1 MTERIST
8 GLARLD
14 DCIDGG
20 FEKGIITEIYG
31 EPGSGKT
38 NLVLFAAIKSAEVGK
53 VIFID
58 TEGVSTERISQI
70 STNESALSNLKFF
83 RIRSYEE
90 QLESVPKILN
100 LIQSMNDVVL
110 LVFDTIT
117 VHYRAEREIRAELRK
132 KTSNTLITQIEMLNN
147 IALSKDIP
155 VILVN
160 QVYMDTSTSEVQ
172 PVGGSALSHIAK
184 AIFMIRKVGR
194 GRRELTIVKHRSL
207 PEEVKCPFVI
217 TEKGIE

>member
-1 MTERIST
+1 MTGRVST
-8 GLARLD
+8 GLTKLD
-14 DCIDGG
+14 KCIEGG

-38 NLVLFAAIKSAEVGK
+38 NLVLYTSIISSSKGK

-58 TEGVSTERISQI
+58 TEGVSTERIAQI
-70 STNESALSNLKFF
+70 KRDESNLSNLKFF
-83 RIRSYEE
+83 RIKSYEE

-100 LIQSMNDVVL
+100 LVQSMDDVVL

-147 IALSKDIP
+147 LAISKDIP
-155 VILVN
+155 VIIVN
-160 QVYMDTSTSEVQ
+160 QVYMDKTTSEVQ

-184 AIFMIRKVGR
+184 AIFKIQKLGS
-194 GRRELTIVKHRSL
+194 GKRELVVVKHRSL
-207 PEEVKCPFVI
+207 PEDLVCSFSI
-217 TEKGIE
+217 TERGIE

>member
-1 MTERIST
+1 MTDRLPT
-8 GLARLD
+8 GLPRLD
-14 DCIDGG
+14 KCIEGG
-20 FEKGIITEIYG
+20 FERGIITEIYG

-38 NLVLFAAIKSAEVGK
+38 NLVLYTSIVSSSLGK

-70 STNESALSNLKFF
+70 RRDESNLSNLKFF

-90 QLESVPKILN
+90 QLEAVPKILN
-100 LIQSMNDVVL
+100 LVQSMSDIVL

-117 VHYRAEREIRAELRK
+117 VHYRVEREIRAELRK

-147 IALSKDIP
+147 LALSKDIP

-160 QVYMDTSTSEVQ
+160 QVYMDKTTSEVQ

-184 AIFMIRKVGR
+184 AIFRIQKLGS
-194 GRRELTIVKHRSL
+194 GRRELVVIKHRSL
-207 PEEVKCPFVI
+207 PEDIRCSFSI

>member
-1 MTERIST
+1 MTERLST
-8 GLARLD
+8 GLQRLD
-14 DCIDGG
+14 ACIEGG

-38 NLVLFAAIKSAEVGK
+38 NLVLYSSIKSSELGK

-58 TEGVSTERISQI
+58 TEGVSTERISQMTRGGSI
-70 STNESALSNLKFF
+70 LSNLKFF

-90 QLESVPKILN
+90 QLESVPKIIN
-100 LIQSMNDVVL
+100 IAQSMSDVVL

-117 VHYRAEREIRAELRK
+117 VHYRAEREIRTELRK

-147 IALSKDIP
+147 LALSKNIP

-160 QVYMDTSTSEVQ
+160 QVYVDKTTSEVQ

-184 AIFMIRKVGR
+184 AIFRIQKLGS
-194 GRRELTIVKHRSL
+194 GRRELVVVKHRSL
-207 PEEVKCPFVI
+207 PEDLKCSFLI
-217 TEKGIE
+217 TERGIE

>member
-14 DCIDGG
+14 NCIDGG

>member
-1 MTERIST
+1 MTERLPT
-8 GLARLD
+8 GLPRLD
-14 DCIDGG
+14 KCIEGG
-20 FEKGIITEIYG
+20 FERGIITEIYG

-38 NLVLFAAIKSAEVGK
+38 NLVLYTSIVSSALGK

-70 STNESALSNLKFF
+70 KRDDSNLSNLKFF

-90 QLESVPKILN
+90 QLEAVPKILN
-100 LIQSMNDVVL
+100 LVQSMSDVVL

-117 VHYRAEREIRAELRK
+117 VHYRVEREIRAELRK

-147 IALSKDIP
+147 LALSKDIP

-160 QVYMDTSTSEVQ
+160 QVYMDKTTSEVQ

-184 AIFMIRKVGR
+184 AIFRIQKLGSGM
-194 GRRELTIVKHRSL
+194 RELVVIKHRSL
-207 PEEVKCPFVI
+207 PEDIRCSFSI

>member
-1 MTERIST
+1 MKDRLST

-14 DCIDGG
+14 KCIEGG

-38 NLVLFAAIKSAEVGK
+38 NLVLFTSIKSTEVGK

-58 TEGVSTERISQI
+58 TEGVSTERISQM
-70 STNESALSNLKFF
+70 TGEESSLSNLKFF

-90 QLESVPKILN
+90 QLESVPKIIN
-100 LIQSMNDVVL
+100 LIQSMSDVAL

-117 VHYRAEREIRAELRK
+117 VHYRVEREIRAELRK

-147 IALSKDIP
+147 IALSKNIP

-160 QVYMDTSTSEVQ
+160 QVYMDRTTSEVQ
-172 PVGGSALSHIAK
+172 PVGGSALSHMAK
-184 AIFMIRKVGR
+184 AIFRLQKLGG
-194 GRRELTIVKHRSL
+194 GRRELVVVKHRSIS
-207 PEEVKCPFVI
+207 EDVKCSFII

>member
-1 MTERIST
+1 MTDRLPT
-8 GLARLD
+8 GLPRLD
-14 DCIDGG
+14 KCIEGG
-20 FEKGIITEIYG
+20 FERGIITEIYG

-38 NLVLFAAIKSAEVGK
+38 NLVLYTSIVSSVLGK

-70 STNESALSNLKFF
+70 KRDESNLSNLKFF

-90 QLESVPKILN
+90 QLEAVPKILN
-100 LIQSMNDVVL
+100 LVQSMSDVVL

-147 IALSKDIP
+147 LALSKDIP

-160 QVYMDTSTSEVQ
+160 QVYMDKTTSEVQ

-184 AIFMIRKVGR
+184 AIFRIQKLGSGM
-194 GRRELTIVKHRSL
+194 RELVVIKHRSL
-207 PEEVKCPFVI
+207 PEDIRCSFSI

>member
-1 MTERIST
+1 MTERLST
-8 GLARLD
+8 GLQRLD
-14 DCIDGG
+14 ACIEGG

-38 NLVLFAAIKSAEVGK
+38 NLVLYSSIKSSELGK

-58 TEGVSTERISQI
+58 TEGVSTERISQMTRGGSI
-70 STNESALSNLKFF
+70 LSNLKFF

-90 QLESVPKILN
+90 QLESVPKIIN
-100 LIQSMNDVVL
+100 IAQSMSDVVL

-117 VHYRAEREIRAELRK
+117 VHYRAEREIRTELRK

-147 IALSKDIP
+147 LALSKSIP

-160 QVYMDTSTSEVQ
+160 QVYVDKTTSEVQ

-184 AIFMIRKVGR
+184 AIFKIQKLGS
-194 GRRELTIVKHRSL
+194 GRRELVVVKHRSL
-207 PEEVKCPFVI
+207 PEDLKCSFLI
-217 TEKGIE
+217 TERGIE

>member
-1 MTERIST
+1 MTERLST
-8 GLARLD
+8 GLERLD
-14 DCIDGG
+14 KCIDGG

-38 NLVLFAAIKSAEVGK
+38 NLVLFASIKSADTGK
-53 VIFID
+53 VIYID

-70 STNESALSNLKFF
+70 SRNDSALSNLKFF

-100 LIQSMNDVVL
+100 LVQSMNDVVL
-110 LVFDTIT
+110 LVVDTIT
-117 VHYRAEREIRAELRK
+117 VHYRVEREIRAELRK

-147 IALSKDIP
+147 LALSKNIP
-155 VILVN
+155 VLLVN
-160 QVYMDTSTSEVQ
+160 QVYMDKSTSEVQ

-184 AIFMIRKVGR
+184 AIFVIKKLGS
-194 GRRELTIVKHRSL
+194 GRRELVVVKHRSL
-207 PEEVKCPFVI
+207 PEDVKCNFVI
-217 TEKGIE
+217 TESGIE

>member
-1 MTERIST
+1 MTERLST
-8 GLARLD
+8 GLERLD
-14 DCIDGG
+14 KCIDGG

-38 NLVLFAAIKSAEVGK
+38 NLVLFASIKSADKGK

-70 STNESALSNLKFF
+70 SRNDSALSNLKFF

-100 LIQSMNDVVL
+100 LVQSMNDVVL
-110 LVFDTIT
+110 LVVDTIT
-117 VHYRAEREIRAELRK
+117 VHYRVEREVRAELRK

-147 IALSKDIP
+147 VALSKNIP
-155 VILVN
+155 VVLVN
-160 QVYMDTSTSEVQ
+160 QVYMDKSTSEAQ

-184 AIFMIRKVGR
+184 AIFLIKKLGR
-194 GRRELTIVKHRSL
+194 GRRELVVVKHRSL
-207 PEEVKCPFVI
+207 PEDVKCNFAI
-217 TEKGIE
+217 TESGIE

>member
-1 MTERIST
+1 MTDRLST
-8 GLARLD
+8 GLPRLD
-14 DCIDGG
+14 KCIDGG
-20 FEKGIITEIYG
+20 FERGIITEIYG

-38 NLVLFAAIKSAEVGK
+38 NLVLFTSIKSTESGK

-58 TEGVSTERISQI
+58 TEGVSSERISQMTRAG
-70 STNESALSNLKFF
+70 SRLSNLKFF

-100 LIQSMNDVVL
+100 LIQSMDNVVL

-132 KTSNTLITQIEMLNN
+132 KTSNTLITQIEMLSNV
-147 IALSKDIP
+147 ALSKDIP

-160 QVYMDTSTSEVQ
+160 QVYMDKTTSEAQ

-184 AIFMIRKVGR
+184 AIFRIQKLGS
-194 GRRELTIVKHRSL
+194 GRRELVVVKHRSL
-207 PEEVKCPFVI
+207 PEDVKCSFVI
-217 TEKGIE
+217 TENGIE

>member
-70 STNESALSNLKFF
+70 STNEPALSNLKFF

>member
-1 MTERIST
+1 MTDRLST
-8 GLARLD
+8 GLQRLD
-14 DCIDGG
+14 ACIDGG
-20 FEKGIITEIYG
+20 FERGIITEVYG

-38 NLVLFAAIKSAEVGK
+38 NLVLYTSLKSSEKGK

-58 TEGVSTERISQI
+58 TEGVSTERISQMT
-70 STNESALSNLKFF
+70 SDESILSNLKFF

-100 LIQSMNDVVL
+100 LVQSMNDVVL

-147 IALSKDIP
+147 IALSKNIP

-160 QVYMDTSTSEVQ
+160 QVYMDKTTTEVQ

-184 AIFMIRKVGR
+184 AIFRIQKLGS
-194 GRRELTIVKHRSL
+194 GRRELVVVKHRSL
-207 PEEVKCPFVI
+207 PEDLKCSFVI
-217 TEKGIE
+217 TERGIE

>member
-14 DCIDGG
+14 DCLDGG

>member
-1 MTERIST
+1 MTERLST
-8 GLARLD
+8 GLQRLD
-14 DCIDGG
+14 ACIEGG

-38 NLVLFAAIKSAEVGK
+38 NLVLYSSIKSSELGK

-58 TEGVSTERISQI
+58 TEGVSTERISQMTRGDSI
-70 STNESALSNLKFF
+70 LSNLKFF

-90 QLESVPKILN
+90 QLESVPKIIN
-100 LIQSMNDVVL
+100 IAQSMRDVVL

-117 VHYRAEREIRAELRK
+117 VHYRAEREIRTELRK

-147 IALSKDIP
+147 LALSKSIP

-160 QVYMDTSTSEVQ
+160 QVYVDKTTSEVQ

-184 AIFMIRKVGR
+184 AIFKIQKLGS
-194 GRRELTIVKHRSL
+194 GRRELVVVKHRSL
-207 PEEVKCPFVI
+207 PEDLKCSFLI
-217 TEKGIE
+217 TERGIE

>member
-184 AIFMIRKVGR
+184 AIFMVRKVGR

>member
-14 DCIDGG
+14 NCIDGG

-70 STNESALSNLKFF
+70 STNEPALSNLKFF

>member
-1 MTERIST
+1 MTERLST
-8 GLARLD
+8 GLQRLD
-14 DCIDGG
+14 ACIEGG

-38 NLVLFAAIKSAEVGK
+38 NLVLYSSIKSSELGK

-58 TEGVSTERISQI
+58 TEGVSTERISQMTRGGSI
-70 STNESALSNLKFF
+70 LSNLKFF

-90 QLESVPKILN
+90 QLESVPKIIN
-100 LIQSMNDVVL
+100 IAQSMSDVVL

-117 VHYRAEREIRAELRK
+117 VHYRAEREIRTELRK

-147 IALSKDIP
+147 LALSKSIP

-160 QVYMDTSTSEVQ
+160 QVYVDKTTSEVQ

-184 AIFMIRKVGR
+184 AIFRIQKLGS
-194 GRRELTIVKHRSL
+194 GRRELVVVKHRSL
-207 PEEVKCPFVI
+207 PEDLKCSFLI
-217 TEKGIE
+217 TERGIE

>member
-1 MTERIST
+1 MTERLPT
-8 GLARLD
+8 GLPRLD
-14 DCIDGG
+14 KCIDGG
-20 FEKGIITEIYG
+20 FERGIITEIYG

-38 NLVLFAAIKSAEVGK
+38 NLVLYTSIISSRLGK

-58 TEGVSTERISQI
+58 TEGVSSERISQI
-70 STNESALSNLKFF
+70 AGNELNLSNLKFF
-83 RIRSYEE
+83 RIRTYEE
-90 QLESVPKILN
+90 QLEAVPKILN
-100 LIQSMNDVVL
+100 LVQSVSDVVL

-117 VHYRAEREIRAELRK
+117 VHYRAEREIRAELRR

-147 IALSKDIP
+147 LALSKNIP

-160 QVYMDTSTSEVQ
+160 QVYMDKTTSEVQ

-184 AIFMIRKVGR
+184 AIFRIQKLGS
-194 GRRELTIVKHRSL
+194 GKRELVVIKHRSL
-207 PEEVKCPFVI
+207 PEDIRCSFSI

>member
-14 DCIDGG
+14 KCIEGG

-70 STNESALSNLKFF
+70 TRDKPSLSNLKFF

-100 LIQSMNDVVL
+100 LVQSMNDVVL

-117 VHYRAEREIRAELRK
+117 VHYRVEREIRAELRK
-132 KTSNTLITQIEMLNN
+132 KTSNTLNTQIEMLSNL
-147 IALSKDIP
+147 ALSKDIP

-160 QVYMDTSTSEVQ
+160 QVYTDKSTSEVQ

-184 AIFMIRKVGR
+184 AIFMIRKLGT
-194 GRRELTIVKHRSL
+194 GRRELTVVKHRSL
-207 PEEVKCPFVI
+207 PEDVKCPFVI
-217 TEKGIE
+217 TENGIE

>member
-1 MTERIST
+1 MNERLST

-14 DCIDGG
+14 GCIEGG

-38 NLVLFAAIKSAEVGK
+38 NLVLFTSIRSSEIGK

-58 TEGVSTERISQI
+58 TEGVSTERISQMASDDSI
-70 STNESALSNLKFF
+70 LSNLKFF

-147 IALSKDIP
+147 VAVSKNIP

-160 QVYMDTSTSEVQ
+160 QVYMDKTTSEAQ

-184 AIFMIRKVGR
+184 AIFRIQKLGT
-194 GRRELTIVKHRSL
+194 GRRQLVIVKHRSL
-207 PEEVKCPFVI
+207 PEDVKCSFVI

>member
-1 MTERIST
+1 MTDRLST
-8 GLARLD
+8 GLQRLD
-14 DCIDGG
+14 ACIDGG
-20 FEKGIITEIYG
+20 FERGIITEVYG

-38 NLVLFAAIKSAEVGK
+38 NLVLYTSLKSSEKGK

-58 TEGVSTERISQI
+58 TEGVSTERISQMT
-70 STNESALSNLKFF
+70 SDESILSNLKFF

-100 LIQSMNDVVL
+100 LVQSMNDVVL

-147 IALSKDIP
+147 IALSKNIP

-160 QVYMDTSTSEVQ
+160 QVYMDKTTSEVQ

-184 AIFMIRKVGR
+184 AIFRIQKLGS
-194 GRRELTIVKHRSL
+194 GRRELVVVKHRSL
-207 PEEVKCPFVI
+207 PEDLKCSFVI
-217 TEKGIE
+217 TERGIE

>member
-1 MTERIST
+1 MTDRLPT
-8 GLARLD
+8 GLPRLD
-14 DCIDGG
+14 KCIEGG
-20 FEKGIITEIYG
+20 FERCIVTEIYG

-38 NLVLFAAIKSAEVGK
+38 NLVLYTSIVSSVLGK

-70 STNESALSNLKFF
+70 KRDESNLSNLKFF

-90 QLESVPKILN
+90 QLEAVPKILN
-100 LIQSMNDVVL
+100 LVQSMSDVVL

-147 IALSKDIP
+147 LALSKNIP

-160 QVYMDTSTSEVQ
+160 QVYMDKTTSEVQ

-184 AIFMIRKVGR
+184 AIFRIQKLGSGM
-194 GRRELTIVKHRSL
+194 RELVVIKHRSL
-207 PEEVKCPFVI
+207 PEDIRCSFSI
-217 TEKGIE
+217 TERGIE

>member
-1 MTERIST
+1 MTDRLPT
-8 GLARLD
+8 GLPRLD
-14 DCIDGG
+14 KCIEGG
-20 FEKGIITEIYG
+20 FERGIITEIYG

-38 NLVLFAAIKSAEVGK
+38 NLVLYTSIVSSVLGK

-70 STNESALSNLKFF
+70 KRDESNLSNLKFF

-90 QLESVPKILN
+90 QLEAVPKILN
-100 LIQSMNDVVL
+100 LVQSMSDVVL

-147 IALSKDIP
+147 LALSKNIP

-160 QVYMDTSTSEVQ
+160 QVYMDKMTSEVQ

-184 AIFMIRKVGR
+184 AIFRIQKLGSGM
-194 GRRELTIVKHRSL
+194 RELVVIKHRSL
-207 PEEVKCPFVI
+207 PEDIRCSFSI
-217 TEKGIE
+217 TERGIE

>member
-1 MTERIST
+1 MIDRVSS
-8 GLARLD
+8 GLTRLD
-14 DCIDGG
+14 KCIEGG

-38 NLVLFAAIKSAEVGK
+38 NLVLFASINSTKSGK
-53 VIFID
+53 VIFLD

-70 STNESALSNLKFF
+70 ADKDAILSNLKFF
-83 RIRSYEE
+83 RITSYEE

-100 LIQSMNDVVL
+100 LVQSMSDVVL
-110 LVFDTIT
+110 IVFDTIT
-117 VHYRAEREIRAELRK
+117 VHYRVERELRAELRK
-132 KTSNTLITQIEMLNN
+132 KHSNSLITQIEMLNN
-147 IALSKDIP
+147 LALSKDIP

-160 QVYMDTSTSEVQ
+160 QVYMDKSTSEVQ

-184 AIFMIRKVGR
+184 AIFKIQKLGS
-194 GRRELTIVKHRSL
+194 GRREMVVVKHRSL
-207 PEEVKCPFVI
+207 PEDRRCSFSI

>member
-1 MTERIST
+1 MTDRLST
-8 GLARLD
+8 GLPRLD
-14 DCIDGG
+14 RCIEGG
-20 FEKGIITEIYG
+20 FERGIITEIYG

-38 NLVLFAAIKSAEVGK
+38 NLVLYASIKSSEMGK

-58 TEGVSTERISQI
+58 TEGVSTERISQMT
-70 STNESALSNLKFF
+70 SDGSVLSNLKFF

-100 LIQSMNDVVL
+100 LVQSMNEVVL

-117 VHYRAEREIRAELRK
+117 VHYRAEREIRAELRR

-147 IALSKDIP
+147 IALSMNIP

-160 QVYMDTSTSEVQ
+160 QVYMDKTTSEVQ

-184 AIFMIRKVGR
+184 AIFRIQKLGS
-194 GRRELTIVKHRSL
+194 GKRELVVVKHRSL
-207 PEEVKCPFVI
+207 PEDVKCSFAI
-217 TEKGIE
+217 TERGIE

>member
-14 DCIDGG
+14 KCIEGG

-70 STNESALSNLKFF
+70 TSDKPSLSNLKFF

-100 LIQSMNDVVL
+100 LVQSMNDVVL

-117 VHYRAEREIRAELRK
+117 VHYRVEREVRAELRK
-132 KTSNTLITQIEMLNN
+132 KTSNTLNTQIEMLNN
-147 IALSKDIP
+147 LALTKDIP

-160 QVYMDTSTSEVQ
+160 QVYTDKSTSEVQ

-184 AIFMIRKVGR
+184 AIFMIRKLGT
-194 GRRELTIVKHRSL
+194 GRRELTVVKHRSL
-207 PEEVKCPFVI
+207 PEDVRCPFVI
-217 TEKGIE
+217 TENGIE

>member
-1 MTERIST
+1 MIDRLST
-8 GLARLD
+8 GLPRLD
-14 DCIDGG
+14 KCIEGG

-38 NLVLFAAIKSAEVGK
+38 NLVLFSSIASSKLGK

-70 STNESALSNLKFF
+70 TRDEMSLSSLKFF

-100 LIQSMNDVVL
+100 LVQSMKDVVL

-117 VHYRAEREIRAELRK
+117 VHYRAEREVRAELRK

-147 IALSKDIP
+147 IALSKNIP

-160 QVYMDTSTSEVQ
+160 QVYMDKTTSEAQ

-184 AIFMIRKVGR
+184 AIFRIQKLGS
-194 GRRELTIVKHRSL
+194 GRRELVVVKHRSL
-207 PEEVKCPFVI
+207 PEDVRCSFVI

>member
-1 MTERIST
+1 MTDRLPT
-8 GLARLD
+8 GLPRLD
-14 DCIDGG
+14 KCIEGG
-20 FEKGIITEIYG
+20 FERGIITEIYG

-38 NLVLFAAIKSAEVGK
+38 NLVLYTSIVSSVLGK

-70 STNESALSNLKFF
+70 KRDESNLSNLKFF

-90 QLESVPKILN
+90 QLEAVPKILN
-100 LIQSMNDVVL
+100 LVQSMSDVVL

-147 IALSKDIP
+147 LALSKNIP

-160 QVYMDTSTSEVQ
+160 QVYMDKTTSEVQ

-184 AIFMIRKVGR
+184 AIFRIQKLGSGM
-194 GRRELTIVKHRSL
+194 RELVVIKHRSL
-207 PEEVKCPFVI
+207 PEDIRCSFSI
-217 TEKGIE
+217 TERGIE

>member
-14 DCIDGG
+14 KCIEGG

-70 STNESALSNLKFF
+70 TRDKPSLSNLKFF

-100 LIQSMNDVVL
+100 LVQSMNDVVL

-117 VHYRAEREIRAELRK
+117 VHYRVEREIRAELRK
-132 KTSNTLITQIEMLNN
+132 KTSNTLNTQIEMLSNL
-147 IALSKDIP
+147 ALSKDIP

-160 QVYMDTSTSEVQ
+160 QVYTDKSTSEVQ

-184 AIFMIRKVGR
+184 AIFMIRKLGT
-194 GRRELTIVKHRSL
+194 GRRELTVVKHRSL
-207 PEEVKCPFVI
+207 PEDVRCPFVI
-217 TEKGIE
+217 TENGIE

>member
-1 MTERIST
+1 MTDRLST
-8 GLARLD
+8 GLPRLD
-14 DCIDGG
+14 KCIEGG

-38 NLVLFAAIKSAEVGK
+38 NLVLFSSIKSTEIGK
-53 VIFID
+53 VIYID

-70 STNESALSNLKFF
+70 TSNESALSNLKFF

-100 LIQSMNDVVL
+100 LVQSMKDVVL

-117 VHYRAEREIRAELRK
+117 VHYRAEREVRAELRR
-132 KTSNTLITQIEMLNN
+132 KTSNTLITQIEMLSNV
-147 IALSKDIP
+147 ALSKNIP

-160 QVYMDTSTSEVQ
+160 QVYMDKTTSEAQ

-184 AIFMIRKVGR
+184 AIFKIQKFGS
-194 GRRELTIVKHRSL
+194 GRRELVVVKHRSL
-207 PEEVKCPFVI
+207 PEDIKCSFVI
-217 TEKGIE
+217 SEKGIE

>member
-1 MTERIST
+1 MTDRLPT
-8 GLARLD
+8 GLPRLD
-14 DCIDGG
+14 KCIEGG
-20 FEKGIITEIYG
+20 FERGIITEIYG

-38 NLVLFAAIKSAEVGK
+38 NLVLYTSIVSSVLGK

-70 STNESALSNLKFF
+70 KRDESNLSNLKFF

-90 QLESVPKILN
+90 QLEAVPKILN
-100 LIQSMNDVVL
+100 LVQSMSDVVL

-117 VHYRAEREIRAELRK
+117 VHYRAEREIRAELMK

-147 IALSKDIP
+147 LALSKNIP

-160 QVYMDTSTSEVQ
+160 QVYMDKTTSEVQ

-184 AIFMIRKVGR
+184 AIFRIQKLGSGM
-194 GRRELTIVKHRSL
+194 RELVVIKHRSL
-207 PEEVKCPFVI
+207 PEDIRCSFSI
-217 TEKGIE
+217 TERGIE

>member
-1 MTERIST
+1 MTERLPT
-8 GLARLD
+8 GLPRLD
-14 DCIDGG
+14 KCIEGG
-20 FEKGIITEIYG
+20 FERGIITEIYG

-38 NLVLFAAIKSAEVGK
+38 NLVLYTSIVSSALGK

-70 STNESALSNLKFF
+70 KRDDSNLSNLKFF

-90 QLESVPKILN
+90 QLEAVPKILN
-100 LIQSMNDVVL
+100 LVQSMSDVVL

-117 VHYRAEREIRAELRK
+117 VHYRVEREIRAELRK

-147 IALSKDIP
+147 LALSKDIP

-160 QVYMDTSTSEVQ
+160 QVYMDKTTSEVQ

-184 AIFMIRKVGR
+184 AIFRIQKLGSGM
-194 GRRELTIVKHRSL
+194 RELVVIKHRSL
-207 PEEVKCPFVI
+207 PEDIRCSFSI
-217 TEKGIE
+217 TERGIE